1 MFCGLINSE
10 NKPVFVKNKLFK
22 GFLVEMELSIDKIT
36 PFVRYVH
43 YIEFIPAYT
52 THQQTAYDHR
62 IFFCV
67 QGNAKITVDSTVY
80 QIHENSLLFVPSGT
94 PYQIH
99 KTKENIMLL
108 GINFDFTINNSSLEN
123 PVAPA
128 FKKGAFNSENLFEK
142 YTFSDIEQFNGP
154 FILPMQNAQLP
165 IVQKMLDEYTTK
177 RLFFNQKNS
186 ALLKELLVSV
196 ARELITGATASPK
209 NTIDLVISYIQ
220 TNYMHHLTNEDIGN
234 AVNFHPNY
242 LNRLMLLNTG
252 KTLHQYLLSFRLTK
266 ALDLLQT
273 TYKTVT
279 EIAQETGFSDV
290 QQFCKFFLKQTGSTP
305 SSFR

>member
-1 MFCGLINSE
+1 
-10 NKPVFVKNKLFK
+10 
-22 GFLVEMELSIDKIT
+22 MELSIDKIS

-52 THQQTAYDHR
+52 THMQTAYDHR

-67 QGNAKITVDSTVY
+67 KGNTKISVNSTVY
-80 QIHENSLLFVPSGT
+80 HLQENSLLFVPSGT

-108 GINFDFTINNSSLEN
+108 GINFDFTLNNSFLEN

-128 FKKGAFNSENLFEK
+128 FKKSVFNSENLFEK
-142 YTFSDIEQFNGP
+142 YTFSDIEQFNAP
-154 FILPMQNAQLP
+154 FLLLKQNAQLP
-165 IVQKMLDEYTTK
+165 IVQKMLDEYITK

-186 ALLKELLVSV
+186 ALLKELLVTV
-196 ARELITGATASPK
+196 ARELITGVTTSPK
-209 NTIDLVISYIQ
+209 NNIDLVINYIQ
-220 TNYMHHLTNEDIGN
+220 ANYMHHLTNEDIGN

-273 TYKTVT
+273 TSKTVT